1 MTLTPLRA
9 VRTRPTVIGR
19 EPLPSAV
26 TCGIGSSPVSGLPE
40 HRARGGV
47 VIAEHPPAAPSVTGA
62 VRALALS
69 CHPIPTI
76 AVTAI
81 SAGLAALAGLSLGRA
96 ALMVA
101 AVFAGQLS
109 IGWSNDAI
117 DAARDRATARADK
130 PVARGAV
137 SPRTVAAAAAVALL
151 AAVLLSLALGWLPGL
166 AALTVVACGW
176 AYNLG
181 LKATAAS
188 FVPYAIAF
196 GILPAVATLSAP
208 DPAWP
213 APWAVIMGALF
224 GVSAHLANVL
234 PDLDD
239 DLETGVRGLPH
250 RIGARATAVTCPILL
265 AAACLVV
272 LFGTADGDGI
282 APWRWLAA
290 GALVLLAGA
299 GVVVALQRPASRALF
314 GIVIATALIAVVL
327 FAVSGQALT

>member
-1 MTLTPLRA
+1 MT
-9 VRTRPTVIGR
+9 
-19 EPLPSAV
+19 
-26 TCGIGSSPVSGLPE
+26 E
-40 HRARGGV
+40 HRAGAV
-47 VIAEHPPAAPSVTGA
+47 PPAGVL
-62 VRALALS
+62 RALALS
-69 CHPIPTI
+69 CHPVPTI

-117 DAARDRATARADK
+117 DAARDRASERSDK

-137 SPRTVAAAAAVALL
+137 SPRTVAIAAAAALV
-151 AAVLLSLALGWLPGL
+151 AAVVLSLALGWLPGL

-181 LKATAAS
+181 LKGTVLS

-196 GILPAVATLSAP
+196 GILPAVATLSMP
-208 DPAWP
+208 EPAWP
-213 APWAVIMGALF
+213 APWAMVMGALF
-224 GVSAHLANVL
+224 GVAAHFANVL

-239 DLETGVRGLPH
+239 DLHTGVRGLPH
-250 RIGARATAVTCPILL
+250 RIGARATAVACVVLL
-265 AAACLVV
+265 GTACLVV
-272 LFGTADGDGI
+272 LLGTSGASGI
-282 APWRWLAA
+282 ATWRWVAA
-290 GALVLLAGA
+290 VALVVLAGA
-299 GVVVALQRPASRALF
+299 GVVVALRRPASRGLF
-314 GIVIATALIAVVL
+314 LIVIVTALIAVVL

>member
-1 MTLTPLRA
+1 M
-9 VRTRPTVIGR
+9 TRPRPVA
-19 EPLPSAV
+19 PSA
-26 TCGIGSSPVSGLPE
+26 
-40 HRARGGV
+40 
-47 VIAEHPPAAPSVTGA
+47 TGA
-62 VRALALS
+62 VKALALS
-69 CHPIPTI
+69 CHPVPTI

-96 ALMVA
+96 VLLVA

-117 DAARDRATARADK
+117 DAARDEATARSDK

-137 SPRTVAAAAAVALL
+137 SPRTVGIAAAVALVV
-151 AAVLLSLALGWLPGL
+151 AVVLSLALGWLPGL

-181 LKATAAS
+181 LKGTAIS

-208 DPAWP
+208 VPQWP
-213 APWAVIMGALF
+213 APWAMVMGALF

-239 DLETGVRGLPH
+239 DLDNGVRGFPH
-250 RIGARATAVTCPILL
+250 RIGARATAVACPILL

-272 LFGTADGDGI
+272 LLGTAGDAGI
-282 APWRWLAA
+282 APWRWVAAA
-290 GALVLLAGA
+290 GLVLLAAA
-299 GVVVALQRPASRALF
+299 GVVLALRRPAGRGLF
-314 GIVIATALIAVVL
+314 GIVIVTALIAVVL
-327 FAVSGQALT
+327 FAISGQALT